1 MDFPE
6 KEIYAAIS
14 AELNDKS
21 AYLTDKGHDAIA
33 HIDFDRKQY
42 EAPNE
47 AGEFPF
53 LRPAVFVEFGKIAYE
68 HEGSKKRGTVPIKIT
83 VVQDKYVDSADASAS
98 QADFLKLLE
107 LKYLVNDILEGM
119 EAECMRKLF
128 LVEIEPDH
136 DNRNLHVETIL
147 YTCQVVL
154 KRNLIA

>member
-1 MDFPE
+1 MTFPE

-14 AELNDKS
+14 AELNAKS
-21 AYLTDKGHDAIA
+21 AYLQEKGHNAIA
-33 HIDFDRKQY
+33 HIDLDRKQY
-42 EAPNE
+42 EAPSE

-53 LRPAVFVEFGKIAYE
+53 LRSAVFVEFGKMTYE
-68 HEGSKKRGTVPIKIT
+68 NDGSKKRGSVPIKIT
-83 VVQDKYVDSADASAS
+83 VVQDKYVDSADGSPS

-119 EAECMRKLF
+119 EAECVRKLF
-128 LVEIEPDH
+128 LVEMEPDH
-136 DNRNLHVETIL
+136 DNRNLHVEAIL